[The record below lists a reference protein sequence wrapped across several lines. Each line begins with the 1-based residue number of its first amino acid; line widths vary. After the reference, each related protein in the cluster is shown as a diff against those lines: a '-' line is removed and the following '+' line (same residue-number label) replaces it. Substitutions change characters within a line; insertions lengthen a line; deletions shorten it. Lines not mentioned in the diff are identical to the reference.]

1 MKPIIPTFVSVD
13 GVKQGGGAP
22 DENRSG
28 GFDRGGRTTPCLDHE
43 TSARPLDRRGRPEP
57 RRSLMAIRTAR
68 TAWNGTLQ
76 EGSGQVELS
85 SSKVGTFDV
94 SFPKRTAEDAGGT
107 TSPEELIA
115 AAHSS
120 CLSMALSYEIARAG
134 GTPQS
139 LEVSADVTL
148 GQKDGAPT
156 ITKIALTVRGEVEG
170 LDAAGFEQAAQAA
183 KAGCAVSR
191 ALAGVDEITL
201 DATLES

>member
-1 MKPIIPTFVSVD
+1 
-13 GVKQGGGAP
+13 
-22 DENRSG
+22 
-28 GFDRGGRTTPCLDHE
+28 
-43 TSARPLDRRGRPEP
+43 
-57 RRSLMAIRTAR
+57 MAIRTAR

-94 SFPKRTAEDAGGT
+94 SWPKRTADDAGGT

-120 CLSMALSYEIARAG
+120 CFSMAMSNEIAKAG

-156 ITKIALTVRGEVEG
+156 ITRIKLTVRGEVEG
-170 LDAAGFEQAAQAA
+170 LDTAGFQKAAEAA
-183 KAGCAVSR
+183 KAGCPVSR
-191 ALAGVDEITL
+191 ALAAVDDIQL
-201 DATLES
+201 DAELES